1 MNSWYLLQSKPKQ
14 ESVAYRHLC
23 NQGYETFLPTITVEK
38 IHGGVRK
45 TKSEPLFA
53 RYLFVRLDPDGSRS
67 WAPLR
72 STMGVSQ
79 LVRFGSHYAKLAD
92 ELVHALKQRIHVH
105 PVMSLFASW
114 DSVTITQGP
123 FIGLEAVFNNYDGNQ
138 RAIVLLNWLGSN
150 MRVKEARLE
159 LGALKRMA

>member
-1 MNSWYLLQSKPKQ
+1 
-14 ESVAYRHLC
+14 
-23 NQGYETFLPTITVEK
+23 
-38 IHGGVRK
+38 
-45 TKSEPLFA
+45 
-53 RYLFVRLDPDGSRS
+53 
-67 WAPLR
+67 
-72 STMGVSQ
+72 MGVSQ

-105 PVMSLFASW
+105 PVMSLFASG